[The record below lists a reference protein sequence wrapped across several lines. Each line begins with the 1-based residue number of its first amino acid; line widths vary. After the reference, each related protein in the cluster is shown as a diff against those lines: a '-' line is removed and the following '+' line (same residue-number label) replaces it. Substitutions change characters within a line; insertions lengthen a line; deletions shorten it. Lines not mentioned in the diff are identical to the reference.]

1 MAHVPTIQLP
11 GHASQQSRHT
21 RLGLEEILHPAG
33 TGPTPEIKIR
43 TTETAIPSQHP
54 SENQG
59 ARTIGIAE
67 LGLAGIVA
75 AAILG
80 IVAIL

>member
-1 MAHVPTIQLP
+1 MTYLP
-11 GHASQQSRHT
+11 RPKEG
-21 RLGLEEILHPAG
+21 ILHPAD

-43 TTETAIPSQHP
+43 TTEPAIPSQHP
-54 SENQG
+54 GENHG

-67 LGLAGIVA
+67 LGLAGTAA

-80 IVAIL
+80 IVAVL

>member
-1 MAHVPTIQLP
+1 M
-11 GHASQQSRHT
+11 
-21 RLGLEEILHPAG
+21 LHPAG
-33 TGPTPEIKIR
+33 TGPTPEIEIR
-43 TTETAIPSQHP
+43 TTETAIPSWHP
-54 SENQG
+54 GENQG

-67 LGLAGIVA
+67 LGIVA